1 MIARCLLAGV
11 LSFALLAPAIGY
23 AAEGFA
29 AQGFADGLR
38 YVFVAAQGSRQVS
51 VIDSR
56 SDRVAGTLDMGL
68 VPSQLEIAGEP
79 GRLVA
84 VDGASAQVAVVPL
97 QDGEALMLP
106 LDFVP
111 TRLVVAGGR
120 IVASAP
126 STGRLAVIDVVA
138 GRLTGQGRAPAFRDI
153 QPAGDGDR
161 VMLAPEAGDGLLLYD
176 LAAMSVAAE
185 VAPQR
190 LGLGGFSALARS
202 PNGRLIYARAAAMP
216 MVAVVDVRSAKVV
229 GEVPV
234 GAGTARA
241 YSNATGITLV
251 LPDSTAH
258 SITLLPSS
266 LKGATAMRG
275 EAGMTGVYSGWFD
288 TVAFIP
294 SAAARSVV
302 VVDQQGG
309 FRGDD
314 IALSGSP
321 GRGTVTPDGRKLYL
335 PLTDGN
341 TVAVIDAEYRR
352 LAGTVT
358 LPGRPTMALMGR
370 TFGICH

>member
-1 MIARCLLAGV
+1 MIARRLFAGV
-11 LSFALLAPAIGY
+11 FAVALLVPVLGH
-23 AAEGFA
+23 AAE
-29 AQGFADGLR
+29 GFADGLR
-38 YVFVAAQGSRQVS
+38 YVFVAAQDSRQVS

-56 SDRVAGTLDMGL
+56 SDSVAGSLDMGL
-68 VPSQLEIAGEP
+68 VPSQLEVAGEP

-84 VDGASAQVAVVPL
+84 VDGASARVAVVPL
-97 QDGEALMLP
+97 QGGEAMTVP
-106 LDFVP
+106 LEFVP
-111 TRLVVAGGR
+111 TRLAVAGGR

-126 STGRLAVIDVVA
+126 ASGRLAVIDVVT
-138 GRLTGQGRAPAFRDI
+138 GRLTGQGRAPVFRDF
-153 QPAGDGDR
+153 QPVGDGDR
-161 VMLAPEAGDGLLLYD
+161 VILAPETGDGLLLYD
-176 LAAMSVAAE
+176 LTAMGVAAE
-185 VAPQR
+185 VAAPR
-190 LGLGGFSALARS
+190 PGLGGFSALARS
-202 PNGRLIYARAAAMP
+202 PNGRLIYARAAAQP
-216 MVAVVDVRSAKVV
+216 VVAVVDVRGAKVV

-241 YSNATGITLV
+241 YTNATGITLV
-251 LPDSTAH
+251 LPDSAAR
-258 SITLLPSS
+258 SVTLLPSS
-266 LKGATAMRG
+266 LKGATALRG

-294 SAAARSVV
+294 SAATRSVV

-309 FRGDD
+309 YRGDD
-314 IALSGSP
+314 IALSGNP

-341 TVAVIDAEYRR
+341 TVAVIDAEHRR